1 MVLQPTFFTQ
11 EQLPASYSQPR
22 YTLLV
27 MGGEGPNVHSC
38 YAVILMRMS
47 PHGVMIFMTGHLAAP
62 PVITTITP
70 PAANCPLHWPVMV
83 VMAIT

>member
-1 MVLQPTFFTQ
+1 MTQ

-22 YTLLV
+22 YTLV
-27 MGGEGPNVHSC
+27 MGGEEPNVHSC